1 MSKAKTVANEIL
13 RLVGGYE
20 NIKSM
25 EHCATRLRLVVID
38 DSIVE
43 ANIKEIAD
51 LEGVS
56 GYFFASKQHQ
66 IILGTGFV
74 NQVYAELQQDHN
86 ISGDNKG
93 SVYDELTFLQKVSR
107 ILGDVF
113 VPIIPAIVAA
123 GLFMGVANTLK
134 FMGILNADSNLALII
149 GILTDTAFAFL
160 PVIICWSAMKK
171 FGGNPVLGIIL
182 GLMLVSPSLPNAW
195 STAGGMG
202 DVAPLAFDFG
212 PITIDVV
219 GAQGQVLTPL
229 VLGIVAA
236 KLEKKL
242 HNIVPN
248 FLDLIVTPF
257 VVLLV
262 GLLLGLFVFG
272 PVLYQVEE
280 LVAHTITNILLLPF
294 GIGTAVIGFLNPLIV
309 ITGLHHSFGPIE
321 ISLIAETGHNYMN
334 PAISAANM
342 AMAGAAFGAAL
353 KLKNE
358 KTKAMAYSSALT
370 ACFGITEP
378 ALFGVNL
385 RFERVLLAGMIAG
398 GIGGALAGLLK
409 LSAAGTGVTGIPGIL
424 LYMNGDVLGYV
435 LTMAITFI
443 IACALSIKIG
453 VIKD

>member
-1 MSKAKTVANEIL
+1 MEKAKKVASEL
-13 RLVGGYE
+13 LELVGGYE
-20 NIKSM
+20 NILSM
-25 EHCATRLRLVVID
+25 EHCATRLRIVAKD
-38 DSIVE
+38 DSIIE
-43 ANIKEIAD
+43 ANVSEIED
-51 LEGVS
+51 VEGVS
-56 GYFFASKQHQ
+56 GYFYASKQHQ

-74 NQVYAELQQDHN
+74 NQVYAELNGHGEV
-86 ISGDNKG
+86 SADNKG
-93 SVYDELTFLQKVSR
+93 SVYDELSFLQKISR

-134 FMGILNADSNLALII
+134 FMEILNSDSNLALVL

-160 PVIICWSAMKK
+160 PAIICWSAMKK

-182 GLMLVSPSLPNAW
+182 GLMLVNPALPNAW

-202 DVAPLAFDFG
+202 DATPLDFNFG
-212 PITIDVV
+212 PLTIGVV

-229 VLGIVAA
+229 VLGILAA

-242 HNIVPN
+242 HKIVPN
-248 FLDLIVTPF
+248 FIDLIVTPF

-280 LVAHTITNILLLPF
+280 FVAHTISALLTLPF
-294 GIGTAVIGFLNPLIV
+294 GIGTAILGFINPLIV

-334 PAISAANM
+334 PAISAANL

-385 RFERVLLAGMIAG
+385 RFERVLIAGMIGG
-398 GIGGALAGLLK
+398 GIGGAIAGFLQ
-409 LSAAGTGVTGIPGIL
+409 LSASGTGVTGIPGIL
-424 LYMNGDVLGYV
+424 LFMDGNILGYI
-435 LTMAITFI
+435 LTMVITFV
-443 IACALSIKIG
+443 IAAVLSMKIG
-453 VIKD
+453 VIKE